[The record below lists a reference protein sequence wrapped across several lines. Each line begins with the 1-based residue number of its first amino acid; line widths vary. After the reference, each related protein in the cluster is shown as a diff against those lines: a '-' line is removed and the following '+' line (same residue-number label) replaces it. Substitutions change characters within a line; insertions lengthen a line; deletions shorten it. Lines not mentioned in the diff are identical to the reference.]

1 MRYIIIFFTII
12 FLPLTIYSSTAE
24 DYYVELGK
32 TYYER
37 GQVEKAEIEFDKAL
51 QINPH
56 NQEANHFLE
65 NIRQSRMRQILD
77 DFPQSQSA
85 FSYREQTPAAK
96 YAGQD
101 FTPQYSYQ
109 EYSHQSQQAEPED
122 TEEDEEPK
130 FKVSGQYQLSFGF
143 ESGNFLWKRANFNL
157 NEENWRLLSYDV
169 YNRQENTFDPAI
181 YSQLKIELDYEQD
194 QGFGFHT
201 QLDISPWSFIGKS
214 NRITVFG
221 LGGDS
226 AEIQLKY
233 WSNTR
238 HTINE
243 IYHTLQNGDAF
254 ALPEIKV
261 IDGQTAPLIV
271 PGSFTPFTN
280 MFPIPGLE
288 IHREFWPL
296 REMWVDYK
304 QPNYNVRVFP
314 MALQNQAYT
323 SDDPLMLT
331 NHHIWWKASEWLVN
345 WQPGNFNPRTITQDF
360 FKGQWNDALANFTRD
375 STGEFLTG
383 LRGFSVNTFS
393 DWGSLDFTMASPK
406 ELWQDYD
413 SFNTINSALRGKYNW
428 LDNFTLGFVY
438 GSKFGYNERS
448 LDAFNHV
455 FGIDLNLGIGDNS
468 EIFFEAATSRS
479 DYDRTSRFET
489 EKDGNAFH
497 VSFINSST
505 DVFGKDYYGV
515 LPSDEEAFY
524 KWRVAYT
531 HMDKNFES
539 TLSDYRNSRN
549 DTFWSRHLTFRK
561 PFDYYYEGLYE
572 PTLTWDDIRIW
583 RIGDGIDYGRDVGSI
598 RFEVENLFDN
608 KLDALFDV
616 RNVHDVDGSFIENVA
631 RLETTFR
638 ATDKLT
644 AKFLGLYQHM
654 PKTTAG
660 VDPFMFDPETGLP
673 LLDWSN
679 NPVPGGQDPSLKT
692 VSIGAEYWFLDW
704 LGADGIWEHTN
715 DYTLAYDNFPRGLL
729 SDSMP
734 SRIFYE
740 DGMAF
745 RGDQPFLYGQGNF
758 PQPPYPWYDIFKA
771 GIKLRHDDK
780 LNVYLNYT
788 HNEFEWAQII
798 DDNMNH
804 IGLECEYFPWEKLSF
819 YFRYVYSKVN
829 DISEVVAPGDPRH
842 HHHNFFSE
850 ARLHIEENSEF
861 VLQYG
866 VGSNAAI
873 GTVNYT
879 PFGGGVATLDTQHIV
894 RAYYRKKF

>member
-1 MRYIIIFFTII
+1 MRYIIIFFVII

-37 GQVEKAEIEFDKAL
+37 GQVTKAEVEFSKAV
-51 QINPH
+51 QINPNNH
-56 NQEANHFLE
+56 EANHFLD
-65 NIRQSRMRQILD
+65 NIRQARMRQTLD
-77 DFPQSQSA
+77 DFPQSA
-85 FSYREQTPAAK
+85 LNRREQTPYPIDTSK
-96 YAGQD
+96 DYVPYEPYEDYSMQ
-101 FTPQYSYQ
+101 PQ
-109 EYSHQSQQAEPED
+109 ALEPEGD
-122 TEEDEEPK
+122 EDKEEDKEGK
-130 FKVSGQYQLSFGF
+130 FKISGQYQLSLGY
-143 ESGNFLWKRANFNL
+143 EGGDFLWKRANFDL
-157 NEENWRLLSYDV
+157 NEENWRLLSSMA
-169 YNRQENTFDPAI
+169 YNRRENTFDPAI
-181 YSQLKIELDYEQD
+181 YSQLKVNLDYEQEY
-194 QGFGFHT
+194 GFGFHT
-201 QLDISPWSFIGKS
+201 LLDISPWSFIGKS
-214 NRITVFG
+214 DRITIPG

-243 IYHTLQNGDAF
+243 AYHTLQNGDSILVPEIRVVNGQIASTLLMSSFGNAF
-254 ALPEIKV
+254 ILPE
-261 IDGQTAPLIV
+261 
-271 PGSFTPFTN
+271 
-280 MFPIPGLE
+280 LE

-304 QPNYNVRVFP
+304 QPNYNIRVFP
-314 MALQNQAYT
+314 MALQDQAYT
-323 SDDPLMLT
+323 SNDPLMLT

-345 WQPGNFNPRTITQDF
+345 WQPGNFNSGTMTQDF
-360 FKGQWNDALANFTRD
+360 FKGEWNDALANFTRD
-375 STGEFLTG
+375 SSGTLLTG
-383 LRGFSVNTFS
+383 LRGFSINAFS
-393 DWGSLDFTMASPK
+393 DRGLLDFTMASPK

-413 SFNTINSALRGKYNW
+413 SFNTINSALRGRYSW
-428 LDNFTLGFVY
+428 LDNLTVGFVY
-438 GSKFGYNERS
+438 GSKFGYNERA

-455 FGIDLNLGIGDNS
+455 FGLDANFGIGDNS

-479 DYDRTSRFET
+479 DYDRTSTFET

-497 VSFINSST
+497 ISFINSSSEE
-505 DVFGKDYYGV
+505 VFGKDYFGV
-515 LPSDEEAFY
+515 VPVQDEAFY
-524 KWRVAYT
+524 KWRIAYT
-531 HMDKNFES
+531 HMDKGFES
-539 TLSDYRNSRN
+539 ALSDYRNSRN

-561 PFDYYYEGLYE
+561 PFEYHYEGLYG
-572 PTLTWDDIRIW
+572 PSLGWDDIKIW
-583 RIGDGIDYGRDVGSI
+583 RIGDGIDYGRDVGSM

-616 RNVHDVDGSFIENVA
+616 RNVHDTTGAFIENVA

-660 VDPFMFDPETGLP
+660 VDPFMYDPDTGLP
-673 LLDWSN
+673 LLDWST
-679 NPVPGGQDPSLKT
+679 NPVQGGQDPSLKT
-692 VSIGAEYWFLDW
+692 VSLGAEYWFLDW
-704 LGADGIWEHTN
+704 LGADAIWEHTN
-715 DYTLAYDNFPRGLL
+715 DYTLAYDNFPRGILNA
-729 SDSMP
+729 SMP
-734 SRIFYE
+734 VRIFYE

-745 RGDQPFLYGQGNF
+745 RADQPFLYGQGNF

-788 HNEFEWAQII
+788 HNDFDWAQII

-804 IGLECEYFPWEKLSF
+804 VGLELEYFPWKKLSF

-829 DISEVVAPGDPRH
+829 DISELVEEMRLVQRR
-842 HHHNFFSE
+842 HHNFFSE

-866 VGSNAAI
+866 VGNNAAV
-873 GTVNYT
+873 GTINYT